1 MSHIQCYFDDNDFET
16 RSKLKPVNV
25 PEFPNAEHKD
35 ILPPSV
41 KRFSNTNVRLL
52 PFWLFRQAVS
62 TNYNIS
68 GVFQNTAPV
77 RGQLNGRFLQGLG
90 HRYQPGQF
98 HLHRHRAAPLN
109 QAELRVAQPR
119 DQEHVQL
126 ARQRNRRLGVQVEL
140 HGKVK

>member
-1 MSHIQCYFDDNDFET
+1 MSHIHGYFDDNDFET
-16 RSKLKPVNV
+16 RSKLKPLNV

-41 KRFSNTNVRLL
+41 KRFSNTNVSLL
-52 PFWLFRQAVS
+52 LFRLFLQAVS
-62 TNYNIS
+62 TDRNIS

-77 RGQLNGRFLQGLG
+77 RGQLNGRFLQGPG
-90 HRYQPGQF
+90 HRDQPGQF
-98 HLHRHRAAPLN
+98 QLHRHRAS

-126 ARQRNRRLGVQVEL
+126 ARQHNRRLGVQVEL